1 MATEEYPLYPSLPDA
16 AKEDAQKII
25 DQFKAQMVKVAEDAI
40 GNLYTDVSMYVES
53 DHWQNYRNQIL
64 DGMCNYGNRK
74 VQGEHD
80 FARIRQAILK
90 EHREE
95 IIADLNQDMV
105 KEIATLKE
113 HIKWLDEVRMR

>member
-1 MATEEYPLYPSLPDA
+1 MANEEYPLYPTLPEA

-74 VQGEHD
+74 IQGEHD
-80 FARIRQAILK
+80 FARIRKAILK

-95 IIADLNQDMV
+95 IITDLNQDMV
-105 KEIATLKE
+105 KEIAALKE
-113 HIKWLDEVRMR
+113 HIKWLEEARRL